1 MKKMLFLFLILAS
14 QGLTGF
20 AGGQVL
26 PEQLR
31 KAETLRLNYQFKE
44 AAAAFSAIASQSQ
57 DSVLRQQAAN
67 QLLLCENG
75 QIMLRYI
82 ETPVV
87 TGKKTV
93 AAAQFFNYYNID
105 LHGAW
110 AQLPE
115 ELLHAETTGHTS
127 PVFIPETDA
136 NTLYFA
142 APTAGDWDIYVIRR
156 IEGEQWGAP
165 EPLETINTTFDE
177 RFPYVTPDGNTLYF
191 SSNGHSGM
199 GGYDLFKSTFNA
211 GAQQW
216 GSPENLGFPYSSPF
230 DDWLFVP
237 NINYT
242 EALFTSSREQKADS
256 LTVYRIAL
264 ETNPTK
270 QPGRST
276 LQIQQIAKLQPVKNE
291 QNPAADE
298 TAGEHSNDQY
308 QALHKTLQQQQVNE
322 KLVQN
327 DLAHIRKMYSLVDD
341 NRERAAIQTKI
352 TEYENEL
359 LQMQNSIRQTMEHIQ
374 EIEKKLLEQ
383 GVTPE
388 FVAAPQPSTTP
399 TTALAM
405 PSPLYFK
412 PAAAFPAIAV
422 LPPPQEEPAEEEK
435 YAFKIGSASHIFYN
449 PPAIDGLIYRI
460 QIGTFSRKLPEKELK
475 GLSPV
480 FIQQDKKLFT
490 HFAGQFS
497 AYKDAEQVLPQVRKQ
512 GFRDAM
518 IVGLIDGKK
527 TPMKTA
533 REYEAK
539 HKPKTPSAS
548 ASASA
553 PPLHT
558 HSETV
563 AVPEKEKEPVP
574 ASAAKTIY
582 NVVLGAYPDKLPQTL
597 RQAVQ
602 QNTKKDIIKSSSKG
616 QAVYMV
622 GPFSVLAEAKQLQ
635 AQLKAKGFDV
645 TIE

>member
-1 MKKMLFLFLILAS
+1 MKKILFLLLLLVS
-14 QGLTGF
+14 YGLTCF

-26 PEQLR
+26 PEPLR

-44 AAAAFSAIASQSQ
+44 AAAAFSAIATQSK
-57 DSVLRQQAAN
+57 DSVLRQHATN

-87 TGKKTV
+87 TEKKTV
-93 AAAQFFNYYNID
+93 PAPQFYNYYNID
-105 LHGAW
+105 LRGAW

-115 ELLHAETTGHTS
+115 SLLHAEPSGHIS

-136 NTLYFA
+136 NALYFA

-156 IEGEQWGAP
+156 TEGEQWGAP
-165 EPLETINTTFDE
+165 ESLETINTMFDE
-177 RFPYVTPDGNTLYF
+177 RFPFVTPDGNTLYF

-199 GGYDLFKSTFNA
+199 GGYDLFKSTFNP

-216 GSPENLGFPYSSPF
+216 GAPENLGFPYSSPF

-256 LTVYRIAL
+256 LTIYRIAL

-276 LQIQQIAKLQPVKNE
+276 QQIQQIAKLQPVQND
-291 QNPAADE
+291 QNPVDDE
-298 TAGEHSNDQY
+298 TADDDSNDQY
-308 QALHKTLQQQQVNE
+308 QALHKTLQQQQAAE
-322 KLVQN
+322 KSVQD
-327 DLAHIRKMYSLVDD
+327 DLTDIRKMYALVDD
-341 NRERAAIQTKI
+341 KEEHAAIQEKI
-352 TEYENEL
+352 TEYENKL
-359 LQMQNSIRQTMEHIQ
+359 LQMQNSIRQTMEQIQ

-383 GVTPE
+383 GITPGI
-388 FVAAPQPSTTP
+388 VAAPPP
-399 TTALAM
+399 PATATADAAM

-412 PAAAFPAIAV
+412 PATAFPAITV
-422 LPPPQEEPAEEEK
+422 LSPPPEEPAEEEK
-435 YAFKIGSASHIFYN
+435 YAFKIGSAPHIFYD
-449 PPAIDGLIYRI
+449 PPATAGLIYRI
-460 QIGTFSRKLPEKELK
+460 QIGAFSRKLPANELQ

-480 FIQQDKKLFT
+480 FIQQDKKLFM
-490 HFAGQFS
+490 HYAGQFS
-497 AYKDAEQVLPQVRKQ
+497 AYRDAEQVLPQVRKK

-518 IVGLIDGKK
+518 IIGLIDGKK
-527 TPMKTA
+527 TSVKIA

-539 HKPKTPSAS
+539 HKPKTS
-548 ASASA
+548 SASA
-553 PPLHT
+553 PPV
-558 HSETV
+558 HSHPET
-563 AVPEKEKEPVP
+563 AAAPEQEKKP
-574 ASAAKTIY
+574 ASAGTSKTSY
-582 NVVLGAYPDKLPQTL
+582 NVVLGGYSDRLPQAL